1 MAKIKICID
10 TCHVFVTG
18 YESLEY
24 LEKWNKRFPSS
35 IVLVHY
41 NDSKVDKELKRIIMF
56 TQAKDIG
63 KKKMLNIANFCIKP
77 NLPMVI
83 E

>member
-10 TCHVFVTG
+10 TCHVFATG
-18 YESLEY
+18 HESLEY

-41 NDSKVDKELKRIIMF
+41 NDSKVDKELKRTIMF
-56 TQAKDIG
+56 TQAKDILG
-63 KKKMLNIANFCIKP
+63 KRKCSI
-77 NLPMVI
+77 LPISV
-83 E
+83 